1 VKVLG
6 IGNAIVDVI
15 CKVEENFLSENNLT
29 KSMMKLVDEVEFKKL
44 LSNLTIKET
53 IAGGS
58 VANSIVGLS
67 QLGNTVSFIGKVS
80 NDELG
85 NKYEKSLTNEKVK
98 YCYQKKK
105 ESIPTGT
112 CLILITPDSE
122 RTMCTFLGIA
132 GKVSDKDI
140 DENAVKNSELVFLEG
155 YLWDEGEP
163 RTAFNK
169 AINISKKTAISLSDR
184 FCVDRHKKSFL
195 DLVNNKLDIT
205 FANEQ
210 EILSLIDAKSFDE
223 VILFGKQL
231 GKLLVITRGEKGS
244 IAIQKNEV
252 VQCDSKKDLK
262 IVDLTGAG
270 DLFAAGFLHGH
281 VNNLSIK
288 ESLEKALDKK
298 LKADEKIY
306 YLSPKGKLFDQKL
319 AKELS
324 KEKTINLICGHFEGV
339 DQRVID
345 SRNII
350 ELSIGDFILSG
361 GESAAFVVIDAIL
374 RLVPGVIGNNNS
386 IEEETFENGLLEYP
400 QYTKPQIWEKKS
412 VPDVLLS
419 GDHAKIKDWRLS
431 QSEAITRD
439 RRPDL
444 WQKYKKD

>member
-1 VKVLG
+1 MKVLG

-15 CKVEENFLSENNLT
+15 CKVDESFIKKNNLT
-29 KSMMKLVDEVEFKKL
+29 KGTMKLVDEVEFAKL
-44 LSNLTIKET
+44 LSNLKTEET

-67 QLGNTVSFIGKVS
+67 QLGNAVSFIGKVN

-140 DENAVKNSELVFLEG
+140 DENAVKSSELVFLEG

-163 RTAFNK
+163 KTAFDK
-169 AINISKKTAISLSDR
+169 AMKLSKKTAMTLSDK

-195 DLVNNKLDIT
+195 NLVNNKLDIT
-205 FANEQ
+205 FANEI
-210 EILSLIDAKSFDE
+210 EILSLIDAKNFKE
-223 VILFGKQL
+223 VISFGKQL
-231 GKLLVITRGEKGS
+231 GKLIVITRSHKGS

-252 VQCDSKKDLK
+252 VEYDSQKNLK

-281 VNNLSIK
+281 INSLTIK
-288 ESLEKALDKK
+288 ESLQKVTEMAS
-298 LKADEKIY
+298 KII
-306 YLSPKGKLFDQKL
+306 QK
-319 AKELS
+319 
-324 KEKTINLICGHFEGV
+324 
-339 DQRVID
+339 
-345 SRNII
+345 
-350 ELSIGDFILSG
+350 IG
-361 GESAAFVVIDAIL
+361 A
-374 RLVPGVIGNNNS
+374 RLN
-386 IEEETFENGLLEYP
+386 
-400 QYTKPQIWEKKS
+400 
-412 VPDVLLS
+412 
-419 GDHAKIKDWRLS
+419 
-431 QSEAITRD
+431 
-439 RRPDL
+439 
-444 WQKYKKD
+444 